1 MLKLCPRALFLILF
15 LPLLSGGW
23 AFSQVLSPDTTSKLQ
38 APKLINQTSSIT
50 KEESTL
56 VSLNTIKK
64 APKKEILVDTTII
77 VPLLDFKN
85 TDIRDV
91 LEVLARA
98 YKLNLWLDPSVQ
110 GKITVHFANITVN
123 DVLKVIIEENGLFY
137 DKSDNVIKL
146 YKEEPLPP
154 LPAPLDIKVRDTL
167 LSVDLKDADLF
178 EVVKTLVKKS
188 KENIVIESGVSGRLS
203 GVLKEIEFEKGLNA
217 LMNSNGLM
225 VKKIEGIYHIDRI
238 AVTPGAPAPRRI
250 YSISFKDS
258 LLTIDVSNANL
269 NELVREIA
277 TQCNLDIFIY
287 GNLEAQVSAK
297 CKYLSVDDALNN
309 IFKGTKY
316 TFRKEK
322 TVYFIGAKEM
332 EDITATELI
341 KLNHIVADG
350 IIEQIPQTLASKA
363 TLKEVKEQNGL
374 MIIGPYNVVKS
385 IKDYVSEIDQPP
397 AQILIEALV
406 VDYYQT
412 EHRELGITAN
422 NFGLRDSLNLLETY
436 YPYLDVYTHGEEL
449 NRNIQDLASRL
460 GIAHVGTLR
469 PDFFVKLYALEQE
482 GKANIRSRPQIATL
496 NGHKATIDVGTTQ
509 YYLLKTETAYPGT
522 QQALSTQV
530 TERFQTIE
538 ASMSLSITP
547 WVSASGDIIVEIH
560 PEFNTPQG
568 AFDSKIPPTINH
580 RILDSRVRLRN
591 GETII
596 LGGLIQTTE
605 SETVKKFP
613 FLGRIPILGRLF
625 QNKTKTKINAELV
638 IYLTPYVYYGSEGS
652 VDISKYRK

>member
-1 MLKLCPRALFLILF
+1 MSRIRLIVLSLILSVS
-15 LPLLSGGW
+15 LLFVGW
-23 AFSQVLSPDTTSKLQ
+23 TFGQKEPPDTTLKLHVQ
-38 APKLINQTSSIT
+38 NIPQRISSIP

-56 VSLNTIKK
+56 VSLDTIKK
-64 APKKEILVDTTII
+64 APEKEILVDTTII
-77 VPLLDFKN
+77 VSLLDFKN

-91 LEVLARA
+91 FDVLARA

-110 GKITVHFANITVN
+110 GKITVHFANIPLN

-146 YKEEPLPP
+146 YKEEQIAP
-154 LPAPLDIKVRDTL
+154 LPAPLDIEVRDTL

-178 EVVKTLVKKS
+178 EVVKILVKES
-188 KENIVIESGVSGRLS
+188 KENIVIESGVTGRLS

-217 LMNSNGLM
+217 LMNSNGFM
-225 VKKIEGIYHIDRI
+225 VKKIEGIYHLDRI

-250 YSISFKDS
+250 YSINFKDS
-258 LLTIDVSNANL
+258 LLTIDVTNANL

-287 GNLEAQVSAK
+287 GNLEGQVSAK

-374 MIIGPYNVVKS
+374 MVIGPYNIVKS
-385 IKDYVSEIDQPP
+385 IKDYITEIDQPP

-412 EHRELGITAN
+412 AYRELGITAN
-422 NFGLRDSLNLLETY
+422 NFGLRDSFNLLETY
-436 YPYLDVYTHGEEL
+436 YPYLDIYTHGQEL
-449 NRNIQDLASRL
+449 NQNIQDLASRL
-460 GIAHVGTLR
+460 GIAQVGTLR

-496 NGHKATIDVGTTQ
+496 NGHTAKIDVGTTQ
-509 YYLLKTETAYPGT
+509 YYLLKTETTYPGT

-580 RILDSRVRLRN
+580 RILDSRN